1 MNELFFFLTI
11 AISFTGVVLTYR
23 LFGKVGMW
31 IWMALATVIANIEV
45 AKCVDMFGLATAL
58 GNVIYGSTFLSTDI
72 LSENHGEVEARQSVW
87 MGMFF
92 MIAATA
98 LFQLSLLFVPNE
110 SDFVSDS
117 MRTVFSLVPRFSVV
131 SFGCFIVSNR
141 LDVFL
146 YQWIGQ
152 RTKHIWVKNN
162 MATMIAQLV
171 DTTLYTFFAFV
182 GVFSFKAMLEI
193 FISAYIMKVIVAIFD
208 TPFLYWAKRI
218 HKAGKAGWLFKKSA
232 L

>member
-72 LSENHGEVEARQSVW
+72 LSENHGEVEAKRSVW

-92 MIAATA
+92 MLAATA
-98 LFQLSLLFVPNE
+98 LFQLSLLFIPNE

-117 MRTVFSLVPRFSVV
+117 MRTIFSLVPRFSIV
-131 SFGCFIVSNR
+131 SFVCFIVSNR
-141 LDVFL
+141 LDVIL
-146 YQWIGQ
+146 YQWIGK
-152 RTKHIWVKNN
+152 RTKYIWVKNN
-162 MATMIAQLV
+162 AATMIAQFV

-182 GVFSFKAMLEI
+182 GVFGFKAMLEI

-218 HKAGKAGWLFKKSA
+218 HKAGKAGCLFKKSA

>member
-72 LSENHGEVEARQSVW
+72 LSENHGEVEAKRSVW

-92 MIAATA
+92 MLAATA
-98 LFQLSLLFVPNE
+98 LFQLSLLFIPNE

-117 MRTVFSLVPRFSVV
+117 MRTIFSLVPRFSIV
-131 SFGCFIVSNR
+131 SFVCFIVSNR

-146 YQWIGQ
+146 YQWIGK
-152 RTKHIWVKNN
+152 RTKYIWVKNN
-162 MATMIAQLV
+162 AATMIAQFV

-182 GVFSFKAMLEI
+182 GVFGFKAMLEI